1 MPFSNA
7 EQMKK
12 NRLALEA
19 KDDERSRLIQLE
31 KVASYA
37 KWEND
42 TDARAAQDR
51 KKQTM
56 FGFQAQAN
64 SELDQRREELAKMYE
79 RELNSWKGL
88 LLSQQETAS
97 DVKERI
103 RAKALALKQ
112 KREAEQGEYVNHQ
125 RMRQWRD
132 GCDDLRQL
140 DSQATLN
147 DVAQRRSEQLDEKA
161 RQQYQDLQ
169 DEDQWS
175 NAWEVDRLRKEQR
188 ERRDLAAQHGRDQ
201 DQKRDLDLQVKQ
213 NSTTAY
219 NAKDQQSRESDAQ
232 REQWAVEDQKQKEFE
247 NAYAAANYKRGQDVL
262 QYNNTRLIQRT
273 QAAQTEMENELTLLQ
288 VALEKER
295 RELEAE
301 EEKKRQEKEASQI
314 YQKHLQA
321 QMVREKADDSLLEE
335 LRRQDEQRAADKRD
349 SQKHREDKA
358 RSELASQVQ
367 IGRERQKQEKLGIVA
382 DQRESDRLYA
392 NDQAALNIQLNDME
406 LEKKA
411 MQAKARKDNQSKVR
425 LQVSAKEQ
433 VRNETMQ
440 REYLANR
447 SNQYREKVYNEQ
459 LMTFAGQA
467 RKGY

>member
-1 MPFSNA
+1 M
-7 EQMKK
+7 
-12 NRLALEA
+12 
-19 KDDERSRLIQLE
+19 
-31 KVASYA
+31 
-37 KWEND
+37 
-42 TDARAAQDR
+42 
-51 KKQTM
+51 
-56 FGFQAQAN
+56 G
-64 SELDQRREELAKMYE
+64 
-79 RELNSWKGL
+79 
-88 LLSQQETAS
+88 
-97 DVKERI
+97 
-103 RAKALALKQ
+103 
-112 KREAEQGEYVNHQ
+112 
-125 RMRQWRD
+125 
-132 GCDDLRQL
+132 
-140 DSQATLN
+140 
-147 DVAQRRSEQLDEKA
+147 EQLDEKA

-335 LRRQDEQRAADKRD
+335 LRRSTEKTKPAQSWLARCRLAARG
-349 SQKHREDKA
+349 
-358 RSELASQVQ
+358 RSRRNWELSLINGNP
-367 IGRERQKQEKLGIVA
+367 IGFMLTIRQH
-382 DQRESDRLYA
+382 
-392 NDQAALNIQLNDME
+392 
-406 LEKKA
+406 
-411 MQAKARKDNQSKVR
+411 
-425 LQVSAKEQ
+425 
-433 VRNETMQ
+433 
-440 REYLANR
+440 
-447 SNQYREKVYNEQ
+447 
-459 LMTFAGQA
+459 
-467 RKGY
+467 